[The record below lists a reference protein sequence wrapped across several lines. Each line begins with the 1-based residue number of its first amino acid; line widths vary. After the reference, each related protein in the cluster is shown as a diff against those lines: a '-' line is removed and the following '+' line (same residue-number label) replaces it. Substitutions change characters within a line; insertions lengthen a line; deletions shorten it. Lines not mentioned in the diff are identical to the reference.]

1 MDFNDTPE
9 QAKFRKTCLEWLEN
23 NAAYKDKSTKGDS
36 FANKDLV
43 QEAKSWQKKNMMPV
57 GQCFTGLK
65 NSEVLEQVQ

>member
-43 QEAKSWQKKNMMPV
+43 QEAKSWQKK
-57 GQCFTGLK
+57 K
-65 NSEVLEQVQ
+65 I